1 MREALLTFL
10 GYLFVTIGIYVLYL
24 IIFRRSRLPE
34 IFSKL
39 WFIILILLV
48 SIAIT
53 VIGWIIVV

>member
-1 MREALLTFL
+1 MRETLETFL
-10 GYLFVTIGIYVLYL
+10 GYLFVTIGVYILYL

-39 WFIILILLV
+39 WFIILVILV
-48 SIAIT
+48 AIAIT